1 MAWGSENS
9 AARPGSAN
17 HADSPVS
24 HREIGTPLAAAAAAT
39 VNAWLQRS
47 GASAP
52 AVTLMTS
59 GLAMGGTLVRCSA

>member
-1 MAWGSENS
+1 MECASENS

-24 HREIGTPLAAAAAAT
+24 HSETGTSLAAAAAAT

-52 AVTLMTS
+52 AVTLITS
-59 GLAMGGTLVRCSA
+59 GLAITAL

>member
-1 MAWGSENS
+1 VACGSENP
-9 AARPGSAN
+9 AARPGNAN

-24 HREIGTPLAAAAAAT
+24 QRETGTPLAAAAAAP

-52 AVTLMTS
+52 AVTLITN
-59 GLAMGGTLVRCSA
+59 GLAITAL

>member
-1 MAWGSENS
+1 MACGSENP
-9 AARPGSAN
+9 AARSGSAN

-24 HREIGTPLAAAAAAT
+24 QRETGTSLAAAAAAT

-52 AVTLMTS
+52 AVTLITS
-59 GLAMGGTLVRCSA
+59 GLAIAAL

>member
-1 MAWGSENS
+1 MACGSENP

-17 HADSPVS
+17 HAASPVS

-59 GLAMGGTLVRCSA
+59 GLAMQGTLVRCSA

>member
-1 MAWGSENS
+1 MACGSEKS

-24 HREIGTPLAAAAAAT
+24 HSETGTPLAAAAAAA
-39 VNAWLQRS
+39 VNAWLHRS

-52 AVTLMTS
+52 TVTLITS
-59 GLAMGGTLVRCSA
+59 GLTIAAL